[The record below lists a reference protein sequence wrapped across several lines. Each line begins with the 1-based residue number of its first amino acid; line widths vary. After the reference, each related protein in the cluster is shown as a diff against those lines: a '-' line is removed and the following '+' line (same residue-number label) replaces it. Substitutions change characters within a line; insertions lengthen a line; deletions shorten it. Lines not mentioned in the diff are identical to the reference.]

1 MYGNLSAACAGI
13 SSVPVRVFLPC
24 LHGYFF
30 PACAGTSSLPARVLL
45 PCLCGY
51 FFRACTGTSSLP
63 VRVLL
68 PCLCGYFFPPK
79 AAEPGAAVGGE
90 EVISAAQE
98 GAQKRA
104 AWTWYR

>member
-13 SSVPVRVFLPC
+13 SSVPVRVLLPC

-30 PACAGTSSLPARVLL
+30 P
-45 PCLCGY
+45 
-51 FFRACTGTSSLP
+51 ACTGTSSLP

-68 PCLCGYFFPPK
+68 PCLHGYFFPPK